1 VQQAGLYKFL
11 MSMIDL
17 NIISKPKDLGGF
29 SVRRILPSAQ
39 RQMVGPFIF
48 LDHLGPATFQPGEGI
63 NVRPHPHIGLATVT
77 YLFQGELLHRDSI
90 GSEQVITPGAINWM
104 TAGRGIAH
112 SERTTP
118 KEKDKLHSAHGLQSW
133 IALPKAYEEMPPE
146 FHHHPADSLPE
157 WAQAGVTLKLVA
169 GSAYGYK
176 APVTIYSPM
185 FYIEVKMQAGTHLKL
200 PVEYRERAIYLIDG
214 ALRIG
219 GANIAPK
226 TMTVFMQG
234 EAIILEA
241 EMPTH
246 LMLLGGEPL
255 SEPRFI
261 EWNFVSSS
269 PERIAQAKADWKAGL
284 FDKVAGDEIEFI
296 PLPE

>member
-1 VQQAGLYKFL
+1 VIQLGSKQA
-11 MSMIDL
+11 
-17 NIISKPKDLGGF
+17 
-29 SVRRILPSAQ
+29 
-39 RQMVGPFIF
+39 
-48 LDHLGPATFQPGEGI
+48 
-63 NVRPHPHIGLATVT
+63 
-77 YLFQGELLHRDSI
+77 
-90 GSEQVITPGAINWM
+90 ITTGAMNWM
-104 TAGRGIAH
+104 AAGRGIAH
-112 SERTTP
+112 SERTSP
-118 KEKDKLHSAHGLQSW
+118 EEKDKLHHAHGLQSW
-133 IALPKAYEEMPPE
+133 IARPKAYEEMPLE
-146 FHHHPADSLPE
+146 FHHHPEVSLLE

-169 GSAYGYK
+169 GSAYGYE

-214 ALRIG
+214 TLRIG
-219 GANIAPK
+219 GTNIAPK
-226 TMTVFMQG
+226 TMTVFVQG

>member
-1 VQQAGLYKFL
+1 MPL
-11 MSMIDL
+11 IDL
-17 NIISKPKDLGGF
+17 TIVPQPKDLGGF

-48 LDHLGPATFQPGEGI
+48 LDHMGPATFAPDEGI

-77 YLFQGELLHRDSI
+77 YLFQGEVLHRDSI
-90 GSEQVITPGAINWM
+90 GSEQVITPGAVNWM
-104 TAGRGIAH
+104 IAGSGIVH
-112 SERTTP
+112 SERTSL
-118 KEKDKLHSAHGLQSW
+118 EDKSQFHHAHGLQSW

-146 FHHHPADSLPE
+146 FHHHPADTLPE
-157 WAQAGVTLKLVA
+157 WTQSGATLKMVA
-169 GSAYGYK
+169 GSAYGYE

-185 FYIEVKMQAGTHLKL
+185 FYVEVKMQAGTRLKL

-214 ALRIG
+214 SLRIG
-219 GANIAPK
+219 DTNISPK
-226 TMTVFMQG
+226 TMTVFVQG
-234 EAIILEA
+234 ETIILEA
-241 EMPTH
+241 EMPVH

-269 PERIAQAKADWKAGL
+269 LERIAQAKADWKAGL
-284 FDKVAGDEIEFI
+284 FDKVTGDEIEFI